1 MLLAAN
7 GGLIS
12 TSLFYSYHI
21 LVFFLT
27 LISGTSSGKPIGEPS
42 QGIVKDGVYS
52 NKTSQQR
59 KVRK

>member
-1 MLLAAN
+1 MVD
-7 GGLIS
+7 
-12 TSLFYSYHI
+12 LFQQVCFTHI
-21 LVFFLT
+21 IHMVFFLT

-42 QGIVKDGVYS
+42 QGIVKDGAYS